1 MELLLI
7 RHALP
12 LRIDEGA
19 VDGPAD
25 PGLAPVG
32 RMQADVLAEWL
43 AAEHVDAIW
52 SSPMARARETAAP
65 LAALLDLEVT
75 LDDGL
80 AEYDKHSSSYIP
92 IEELK
97 AANDPRWNQ
106 LPERP
111 EEFAAEVIEAIE
123 RIIAAHQGERV
134 AVFCHGGVVN
144 AYAGHVLGLDDP
156 LFFLPAYTSISRILA
171 SATGVR
177 SIATI
182 NEAGHIR
189 HLP

>member
-12 LRIDEGA
+12 VRIDEGA
-19 VDGPAD
+19 GDAPAD
-25 PGLAPVG
+25 PALAPLG
-32 RMQADVLAEWL
+32 DTQAQVLAEWL
-43 AAEHVDAIW
+43 AAEQVDSIW
-52 SSPMARARETAAP
+52 SSPMRRARETAAP
-65 LAALLDLEVT
+65 LAALLGLDVT
-75 LDDGL
+75 VDDGL
-80 AEYDKHSSSYIP
+80 AEYDKHSASYIP

-111 EEFAAEVIEAIE
+111 EEFAAEVVEAIE
-123 RIIAAHQGERV
+123 RIIAAHPGERV

-144 AYAGHVLGLDDP
+144 AYAGHVLGLEDP

-171 SATGVR
+171 SASGVR
-177 SIATI
+177 SIGSL
-182 NEAGHIR
+182 NESGHIR

>member
-12 LRIDEGA
+12 MRIDEGA

-25 PGLAPVG
+25 PALAPLG
-32 RMQADVLAEWL
+32 RTQAEVLAEWL
-43 AAEHVDAIW
+43 AAEQVDAIR
-52 SSPMARARETAAP
+52 SSPMRRARETAAP
-65 LAALLDLEVT
+65 LATRLGLDVT
-75 LDDGL
+75 VDEGL
-80 AEYDKHSSSYIP
+80 AEYDKHAASYIP

-97 AANDPRWNQ
+97 AANDPRWSQ

-111 EEFAAEVIEAIE
+111 EEFAAEVVEAIE
-123 RIIAAHQGERV
+123 GIIAAHPGERV

-144 AYAGHVLGLDDP
+144 AYAGHVLGIEDP

-171 SATGVR
+171 SASGVR
-177 SIATI
+177 SIGSL
-182 NEAGHIR
+182 NESGHIR
-189 HLP
+189 HLL